1 MLSADHADATNASN
15 NTNSSAAST
24 GNATDDASSQTTSP
38 QVPAG
43 FASITLVVNM
53 PYSQA
58 NFTAELQ
65 AKFKKAV
72 AAVAQVDVSTVWI
85 NVTDA
90 APTVRRQP
98 VAGVVVEVKIYGGSS
113 AAITRALG
121 GGDEL
126 LTKLN
131 AELTGVCARERR
143 REHCV
148 LVCACVC
155 LVCCACV
162 LGRVCVS
169 KRTQSKHC
177 MTPTTSSQIWGC

>member
-15 NTNSSAAST
+15 NTNSSSAST

-85 NVTDA
+85 N
-90 APTVRRQP
+90 
-98 VAGVVVEVKIYGGSS
+98 VVEVKIYGGSS

>member
-24 GNATDDASSQTTSP
+24 GNATDDAINQTTSP

-43 FASITLVVNM
+43 IASISLVVNM
-53 PYSQA
+53 PYSRA

-131 AELTGVCARERR
+131 AELTGVRVQRARERR
-143 REHCV
+143 A
-148 LVCACVC
+148 LASIVC
-155 LVCCACV
+155 LCVPLSACV
-162 LGRVCVS
+162 LCVCAL
-169 KRTQSKHC
+169 
-177 MTPTTSSQIWGC
+177 